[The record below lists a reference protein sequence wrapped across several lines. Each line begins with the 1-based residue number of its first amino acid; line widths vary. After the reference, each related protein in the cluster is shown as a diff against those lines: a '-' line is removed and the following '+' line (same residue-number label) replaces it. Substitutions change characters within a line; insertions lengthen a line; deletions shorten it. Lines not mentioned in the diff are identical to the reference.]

1 MNYNIVVVISLIIC
15 VIISFALSYF
25 IANLFLNDNS
35 DLFKVV
41 QLLVAIITATTTYS
55 PIKNILLKYMN
66 IEEFENEN
74 KDN

>member
-15 VIISFALSYF
+15 VIISFALSYL